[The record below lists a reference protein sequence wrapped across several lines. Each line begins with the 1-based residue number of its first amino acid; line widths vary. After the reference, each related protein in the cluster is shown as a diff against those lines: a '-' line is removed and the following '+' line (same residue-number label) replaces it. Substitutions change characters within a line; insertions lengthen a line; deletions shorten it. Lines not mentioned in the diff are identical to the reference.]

1 MKSYGKLP
9 RSRFS
14 LPVTR
19 GGGFNPNKEP
29 EPPLTGKVQNLKAA
43 QGEERLS
50 RTIQK
55 GINKGIVAKH
65 IFRWT
70 TAPRATQT
78 YKELDSLVVK
88 TNGEVVAIS
97 VKGATFVHRNS
108 SDKEQDKINEIIILK
123 TLREKGYN
131 VSEIKTVFA
140 EELKTQEGADNVG
153 RRLGIYR

>member
-19 GGGFNPNKEP
+19 GGGFNPNKDP

-78 YKELDSLVVK
+78 YKELDSLVILANKRVL
-88 TNGEVVAIS
+88 AIS
-97 VKGATFVHRNS
+97 VKGTDFVHKTS
-108 SDKEQDKINEIIILK
+108 ADKEQDKINELIILK
-123 TLREKGYN
+123 KLKEDGYN
-131 VSEIKTVFA
+131 VNEITSVPADK
-140 EELKTQEGADNVG
+140 LKTQEGADKVG
-153 RRLGIYR
+153 KDLGIYK